1 MFQRYIY
8 TKSRSSLQKATRF
21 MSSIFSLE
29 MDRYRYIELPKS
41 RLMLLYIKGMCV
53 QFLKEI
59 TYQVHWVR
67 FIMHLIIY
75 LHVNLHEL
83 VYMCKYNVN
92 YTKYYVVSIASN
104 THKNELNVYWLCNGI

>member
-41 RLMLLYIKGMCV
+41 RLMLLYMKAMCV

-67 FIMHLIIY
+67 FIMHLIIPAC
-75 LHVNLHEL
+75 LHEL